1 MVTAGQPRNELREAK
16 EMYSADANGISDFR
30 SSYGVNIGWVRYL
43 PQIVTDDSTPKGIE
57 RTYLTLIL
65 LQTLAASLIWG
76 INTLFLLDAG
86 LSLTEAF
93 VANAAFTAGMVIF
106 EVPTGVVA
114 DAAGRRTSFI
124 IGAATLLVTT
134 AAYLGLWYIEAG
146 VLWWVVVS
154 ALIGLGFTFFSGAT
168 EAWLVDALD
177 ATGFDGAIDTVFG
190 KGQMVTGTATLFGTI
205 AGGFLAQVNIAWP
218 YALRSIILLAVVIAA
233 FISMHDIGFTPQKGN
248 SVREEV
254 STLLKASIK
263 HGLGNPPVRMFML
276 AAPFGMGVG
285 IWVFYAFQPYLLEL
299 FGDPSAFYLSGIA
312 AALFA
317 IAQMIGGASV
327 RWVRR
332 HFRRRSEIV
341 LAQVV
346 IASVALFGV
355 GAAELLEIPIG
366 FWVAIALLA
375 VVALGWALSG
385 PVQRAYINE
394 VIPSQQ
400 RATVLSFSS
409 LMASAGG
416 VVSQPALAR
425 VADVYSLG
433 VGYVV
438 AGILY
443 LAQFPFI
450 FAVRR
455 MGLDADAVIKP
466 LDVVPGEDLA

>member
-1 MVTAGQPRNELREAK
+1 
-16 EMYSADANGISDFR
+16 MYSADANGISDLR
-30 SSYGVNIGWVRYL
+30 SSYGVNIGWLRYL
-43 PQIVTDDSTPKGIE
+43 PLIVTQALTPKGIQ

-93 VANAAFTAGMVIF
+93 VANAAFTAGMVLF
-106 EVPTGVVA
+106 EIPTGVVA

-146 VLWWVVVS
+146 VLWWVVAS

-168 EAWLVDALD
+168 EAWLVDALE
-177 ATGFDGAIDTVFG
+177 ATGFDGAIETVFG
-190 KGQMVTGTATLFGTI
+190 RGQTMTGAATLIGTI
-205 AGGFLAQVNIAWP
+205 AGGFLAQLNMAFP
-218 YALRSIILLAVVIAA
+218 YALRSLILIAVVVAA
-233 FISMHDIGFTPQKGN
+233 FISMHDIGFVPQRG
-248 SVREEV
+248 SSIRQEV

-299 FGDPSAFYLSGIA
+299 FGDPDAVYLSGMA

-332 HFRRRSEIV
+332 HFRKRTGIV
-341 LAQVV
+341 LVQVV

-355 GAAELLEIPIG
+355 GAAELLPIPIG

-375 VVALGWALSG
+375 LVALGWALSG
-385 PVQRAYINE
+385 PVLQAYINE

-443 LAQFPFI
+443 LIQFPFI
-450 FAVRR
+450 LIVRR
-455 MGLDADAVIKP
+455 MGLGADEVAKP
-466 LDVVPGEDLA
+466 VDVVPGEDLA